1 MAMQKL
7 PCLDSTSVSL
17 PFGAKLLEFELVAGT
32 VTGRSFGALFN
43 CAKTKF
49 AGVCS
54 DVVNPAQCGP
64 PVGLNVQSGTVV
76 EGLVW

>member
-7 PCLDSTSVSL
+7 PCLDSTSRISTIWCKITRIRV
-17 PFGAKLLEFELVAGT
+17 G
-32 VTGRSFGALFN
+32 GRHGHRKKFRRVV

-64 PVGLNVQSGTVV
+64 PVGLNVQSGTLV